1 MAELQRRVQKGDT
14 MHYMDDILIGSQTFD
29 EMYEKV
35 ERIQKDLK
43 ECGLT
48 LNLDKCELYK
58 QSITFLGHQI
68 HAEGIS
74 PGEIKTNAIRM
85 FPNPANV
92 TEVRKFAGYAIISA
106 PLRILLGKDQP
117 FSWKAP
123 QEEAFDE
130 LKKCLISNPVVTSY
144 RLDAEHELHTDA
156 SGVGLAGVLLQREED
171 QLKPIAYYS
180 RATSKPEKNYH
191 SYELGALAV
200 VESLNDSNIT
210 FMARR

>member
-106 PLRILLGKDQP
+106 PLRIL
-117 FSWKAP
+117 
-123 QEEAFDE
+123 
-130 LKKCLISNPVVTSY
+130 I
-144 RLDAEHELHTDA
+144 
-156 SGVGLAGVLLQREED
+156 
-171 QLKPIAYYS
+171 
-180 RATSKPEKNYH
+180 KPEVQPAIRR
-191 SYELGALAV
+191 GALGTRTWTSAYGREAV
-200 VESLNDSNIT
+200 DDIQEQLGNL
-210 FMARR
+210 